1 MSKFRTNTWENIDLS
16 RIHLAGM
23 TLSQIAHSAWTN
35 SRVTL
40 SLTARFILSSQ
51 RMNKFKRLIFISL
64 GEMTNYFFLQDMA
77 LECKLHMVSHYH
89 KDYFKAHDISSS
101 QHIDGLSKLKFFS
114 RQNIEMLHDQHS
126 LVGNHLLSLIFLW
139 KFGIIFW
146 FEIMTYPFP
155 VFIFCCLDLFE
166 RPDFNGFNKV
176 EFFNLSLDFVDC
188 NFFVVPHH
196 NNSNFVEVIDF
207 ECSPNHTYKCIR

>member
-1 MSKFRTNTWENIDLS
+1 MSSSPSWSKKTFLCPFMYYYS
-16 RIHLAGM
+16 PLC
-23 TLSQIAHSAWTN
+23 SAWTN

-139 KFGIIFW
+139 KFGINFG
-146 FEIMTYPFP
+146 FEIMAYPFP
-155 VFIFCCLDLFE
+155 VFIFERKICLKD
-166 RPDFNGFNKV
+166 PTSTDSTK
-176 EFFNLSLDFVDC
+176 
-188 NFFVVPHH
+188 
-196 NNSNFVEVIDF
+196 SNFSI
-207 ECSPNHTYKCIR
+207 CPWTSSIAISSSSLTIIILILLKS